1 MGVHGDSRSSP
12 SLHLADSR
20 SSVFSRLSKGAGVP
34 ASDAASA
41 KGDFAADPAG
51 AHATGSSLRTFFNI
65 LSLAIGVSL
74 LQLAYTVRQSGWFG
88 ISFIPLAAMV
98 ALLNSM
104 VTTRLIYLK
113 PGGGRI
119 ANYHDIG
126 FEAFGKL
133 GYYTISVF
141 NIVNIIGTTGI
152 YVILASN
159 NTAVLLA
166 QVGVH
171 ISARILMIACT
182 AVMCVPTLFSKTFA
196 DTLLVSLIGTMTS
209 VIVTVVVVV
218 MACMF
223 PIRDGDLH
231 VGNSTVH
238 VGATAHHAVLP
249 GGFSMALSSVTF
261 AYVGSTIVP
270 HLEASMRRPE
280 KFNAV
285 FGSALVV
292 IAAVYM
298 VTAATGYWAY
308 GDRTLSPITQNFP
321 KSKWDTAVGCPTG
334 SRPSAVC

>member
-20 SSVFSRLSKGAGVP
+20 SSVFSRVSKGAGVP
-34 ASDAASA
+34 ISDAASA
-41 KGDFAADPAG
+41 KGDFAADPAD
-51 AHATGSSLRTFFNI
+51 ATGSSLRTFFNI
-65 LSLAIGVSL
+65 L
-74 LQLAYTVRQSGWFG
+74 
-88 ISFIPLAAMV
+88 
-98 ALLNSM
+98 
-104 VTTRLIYLK
+104 
-113 PGGGRI
+113 GGGRI

-171 ISARILMIACT
+171 INARILMIACT

-223 PIRDGDLH
+223 PIRDGDMH

-238 VGATAHHAVLP
+238 VGATAHYAVLP

-334 SRPSAVC
+334 SHPSAVC